1 MNQIGTYLGRG
12 ISYCISTILNTQAV
26 VIGGGVAASLDL
38 LLPSIRVSVQQNAF
52 KQMQDIDIVKTP
64 LGYEAALLGAA
75 ALVLEQ

>member
-1 MNQIGTYLGRG
+1 MPR
-12 ISYCISTILNTQAV
+12 
-26 VIGGGVAASLDL
+26 LDL

-75 ALVLEQ
+75 AWFWSSKGISII

>member
-1 MNQIGTYLGRG
+1 M
-12 ISYCISTILNTQAV
+12 
-26 VIGGGVAASLDL
+26 IGGGVASSLDL